1 MPAFSEHNL
10 GAYFPL
16 FFAAIWLVVT
26 TMLTFLSGWLGLME
40 RYPDQ
45 AGEPILRLRGQSG
58 SMGLGVNMRGILT
71 LSVCASGLRVGM
83 WRLFGPFCRSFLVPW
98 ESIAVVRK
106 AGLFGSMVRLE
117 FGNPPIGRLS
127 IPAATADRLARA
139 AMGRWPDATPIPEEK
154 PAGRWLPLLVRWAI
168 VTSLAALF
176 FTLAPMLTM
185 PEGARP
191 PILVG
196 ILFPAVVF
204 GAFFLIQYFVTK
216 R

>member
-1 MPAFSEHNL
+1 
-10 GAYFPL
+10 
-16 FFAAIWLVVT
+16 
-26 TMLTFLSGWLGLME
+26 
-40 RYPDQ
+40 
-45 AGEPILRLRGQSG
+45 
-58 SMGLGVNMRGILT
+58 
-71 LSVCASGLRVGM
+71 M

-98 ESIAVVRK
+98 ESITVVRK
-106 AGLFGSMVRLE
+106 ASLLGSTVRLQFGS
-117 FGNPPIGRLS
+117 PPIGRLS

-154 PAGRWLPLLVRWAI
+154 PAGRGFALLVRWAV

-176 FTLAPMLTM
+176 FTLAPMLTS

-204 GAFFLIQYFVTK
+204 GAFFLIQFFVTK